1 MAEVLPLG
9 QIEKF
14 MAEILERDEHAQKAA
29 RLVQAILE
37 AGSLRISDLAQAMR
51 GTSPDANYKAIQ
63 RFLKEADPKQAL
75 LRLLDEEAPFYIGDV
90 TEVERPYARRTGYV
104 GRLSDGKTL
113 GFWLLVLGQPYAGRT
128 IPFAFVCYSEKTINQ
143 GLHSRNL
150 EHPRLFRQVKDLLGG
165 KPLVLDREFSYLGL
179 FEALEA
185 SGIKYVIRLNG
196 AHRPTITDEE
206 GRRVALFIRPGQ
218 KVLRRNVIYL
228 GKVKGNL
235 AGYWAPGLEEPVW
248 VFSNLEPEKAL
259 EIYRSRMKIE
269 QSFRDLKG
277 LLGLEKVMSKKLEN
291 LEYLFSVWGL

>member
-1 MAEVLPLG
+1 
-9 QIEKF
+9 
-14 MAEILERDEHAQKAA
+14 
-29 RLVQAILE
+29 
-37 AGSLRISDLAQAMR
+37 
-51 GTSPDANYKAIQ
+51 
-63 RFLKEADPKQAL
+63 
-75 LRLLDEEAPFYIGDV
+75 
-90 TEVERPYARRTGYV
+90 
-104 GRLSDGKTL
+104 
-113 GFWLLVLGQPYAGRT
+113 LVLGQPYAGRT

-143 GLHSRNL
+143 GLNSRNL
-150 EHPRLFRQVKDLLGG
+150 EHQRLFRQVKDLWVASR
-165 KPLVLDREFSYLGL
+165 VLDLSYLGL
-179 FEALEA
+179 FEAWRPRG
-185 SGIKYVIRLNG
+185 SRLNG

-248 VFSNLEPEKAL
+248 DLEPEKAL

-291 LEYLFSVWGL
+291 LEKLIAFWLMRWACLSGRPSETRSTGEKKHQAYSGLFILLKHRLRLRLRQFLRLIRLALDRFRAIVQGPVLSPA

>member
-75 LRLLDEEAPFYIGDV
+75 LRLLDEEAPFSIGDV
-90 TEVERPYARRTGYV
+90 TEVERPDARWTGDV

-113 GFWLLVLGQPYAGRT
+113 GFWLLVRGPPDAGRA
-128 IPFAFVCYSEKTINQ
+128 IPFAFACDSEKTIHQ

-150 EHPRLFRQVKDLLGG
+150 EHPRLFRQVKDLLDGQ
-165 KPLVLDREFSYLGL
+165 PLVFDREFSDPGL

-185 SGIKYVIRLNG
+185 LGIQYGIRLNG
-196 AHRPTITDEE
+196 AHRPTIPDEE
-206 GRRVALFIRPGQ
+206 GRRVA
-218 KVLRRNVIYL
+218 
-228 GKVKGNL
+228 
-235 AGYWAPGLEEPVW
+235 
-248 VFSNLEPEKAL
+248 
-259 EIYRSRMKIE
+259 
-269 QSFRDLKG
+269 
-277 LLGLEKVMSKKLEN
+277 
-291 LEYLFSVWGL
+291 